1 MTEWPPVDPA
11 DATAV
16 AQQRDELVAAVR
28 DHAGQV
34 ACQLARLEGGDYGQA
49 DIETGRGEWTVK
61 YEGGDLEY
69 LRFSPS
75 RGSDTYV
82 ISTKQPPE
90 PEPLAAALADY
101 DAFVE
106 GFNDY
111 VASLDG
117 VLDDVSTAFPA
128 IATTDGVVAERDRVL
143 GRVREICDRSRG
155 NSSVEGGDY
164 GTFTS
169 RIGGTRWE
177 LKWDTDGASYL
188 RVGGSNG
195 LDLVSQYEPPS
206 AADIRE
212 YAPQFA
218 DFVDAYLDH
227 VDELELGPRTV
238 ELWPSRW
245 GDALR
250 HRRPGERVRPR
261 LRLRAPVSRARR
273 QQSNYC
279 RIPPNSMSAVFSGGL
294 TQAGGMSSTETVDSS
309 AVSSGTISDYVEA
322 MGPSWIAGAIAAGP
336 ATIASLVTA
345 GGAFGDRS
353 VGRRPLR
360 RGGGAGADL
369 AMRWDC

>member
-1 MTEWPPVDPA
+1 VDPA

-34 ACQLARLEGGDYGQA
+34 AYQLARLEGGDYGQA
-49 DIETGRGEWTVK
+49 DIETDRGEWTVK

-90 PEPLAAALADY
+90 PEPLAAALEDY

-117 VLDDVSTAFPA
+117 VLDDVSTEFPE
-128 IATTDGVVAERDRVL
+128 ITTTDGVVAERDRVL
-143 GRVREICDRSRG
+143 GRIRDICDRIARELQRY
-155 NSSVEGGDY
+155 EGGDY

-169 RIGGTRWE
+169 RIQGTRWE

-188 RVGGSNG
+188 RVGGSSG
-195 LDLVSQYEPPS
+195 LYLLSQYEPPS

-218 DFVDAYLDH
+218 AFVDAYNDH
-227 VDELELGPRTV
+227 VEELESDLGTV
-238 ELWPSRW
+238 EL
-245 GDALR
+245 
-250 HRRPGERVRPR
+250 
-261 LRLRAPVSRARR
+261 
-273 QQSNYC
+273 
-279 RIPPNSMSAVFSGGL
+279 
-294 TQAGGMSSTETVDSS
+294 
-309 AVSSGTISDYVEA
+309 
-322 MGPSWIAGAIAAGP
+322 
-336 ATIASLVTA
+336 
-345 GGAFGDRS
+345 
-353 VGRRPLR
+353 
-360 RGGGAGADL
+360 
-369 AMRWDC
+369 

>member
-1 MTEWPPVDPA
+1 MDPA

-34 ACQLARLEGGDYGQA
+34 AYQLARLEGGDYGQA
-49 DIETGRGEWTVK
+49 DIETDRGEWTVK

-90 PEPLAAALADY
+90 PEPLAAALEDY

-117 VLDDVSTAFPA
+117 VLDDVSTEFPE
-128 IATTDGVVAERDRVL
+128 ITTTDGVVAERDRVL
-143 GRVREICDRSRG
+143 GRIRDICDRIARELQRY
-155 NSSVEGGDY
+155 EGGDY

-169 RIGGTRWE
+169 RIQGTRWE

-188 RVGGSNG
+188 RVGGSSG
-195 LDLVSQYEPPS
+195 LYLLSQYEPPS

-218 DFVDAYLDH
+218 AFVDAYNDH
-227 VDELELGPRTV
+227 VEELESDLGTV
-238 ELWPSRW
+238 EL
-245 GDALR
+245 
-250 HRRPGERVRPR
+250 
-261 LRLRAPVSRARR
+261 
-273 QQSNYC
+273 
-279 RIPPNSMSAVFSGGL
+279 
-294 TQAGGMSSTETVDSS
+294 
-309 AVSSGTISDYVEA
+309 
-322 MGPSWIAGAIAAGP
+322 
-336 ATIASLVTA
+336 
-345 GGAFGDRS
+345 
-353 VGRRPLR
+353 
-360 RGGGAGADL
+360 
-369 AMRWDC
+369 